1 MKKLIVGFVSLV
13 FILSCCAQ
21 QMSAE
26 DVLKKVDEKSKSI
39 EDVSGICRIT
49 MQYLGVNASMKFEFA
64 VKKPDK
70 FRISNK
76 GFLNF
81 TMIENGSKAFVI
93 LGNYALPLNASMNKE
108 QASKEKNLVDPMK
121 YIKKN
126 YGNCTPKLVSGE
138 GDYYVIE
145 FVGKNGTARVWISKS
160 IWYPVK
166 IIETKTTPFG
176 NATMI
181 VEFENLKI
189 NTGLSDE
196 LFRVPKNVEIMSSLS
211 PIEHPPEVKPKKYA
225 VTVKI
230 LKTND
235 VYARYLGIAINKHL
249 PDKWWRNG
257 GYTCNYIVSSCDVGK
272 VFKCYTDEPV
282 RYVEVSVSSFLN
294 YTWTIDV
301 TLPNGKSKVC
311 TVNAH
316 TRCIVTNE
324 SPTR

>member
-1 MKKLIVGFVSLV
+1 MKKLIIGFICLV
-13 FILSCCAQ
+13 YIASCCVQ

-26 DVLKKVDEKSKSI
+26 DVLRKVDERSKRI
-39 EDVSGICRIT
+39 EDLSGICKIT
-49 MQYLGVNASMKFEFA
+49 MQYLGLNASMKFEFA
-64 VKKPDK
+64 IKKPDK

-76 GFLNF
+76 GFMNF
-81 TMIENGSKAFVI
+81 TMIGNGSNVLVI
-93 LGNYALPLNASMNKE
+93 FGNYAFPLNASTNKE
-108 QASKEKNLVDPMK
+108 QAYKEKELMNPIE

-138 GDYYVIE
+138 GDYYIIE
-145 FVGKNGTARVWISKS
+145 FARKNGTARVWIDKK
-160 IWYPVK
+160 IWYPVR

-189 NTGLSDE
+189 NIGLSDE
-196 LFRVPKNVEIMSSLS
+196 LFRVPRNVKVVSGFR
-211 PIEHPPEVKPKKYA
+211 PVKPQPVTKPKKYA

-235 VYARYLGIAINKHL
+235 VYARYLGIAINEHL
-249 PDKWWRNG
+249 SDRWWKKG
-257 GYTCNYIVSSCDVGK
+257 SYTCKYIVSRYDIGK
-272 VFKCYTDEPV
+272 TFKCYTDKPV
-282 RYVEVSVSSFLN
+282 KYVEVDVSSFLN
-294 YTWTIDV
+294 YTWTIEV

-316 TRCIVTNE
+316 TKCIVM
-324 SPTR
+324 S